1 MTCEETINP
10 PDSFKMPPI
19 GVHGST
25 RKRGKRRLPINHL
38 NTMGGGK
45 MAKQKLIIIC
55 GSPCVGKTTV
65 ADRLFQSYENSAYL
79 DGDWCWCVNPF
90 SINDPRLR
98 NGDKNMSYVLS
109 TYLNS
114 AFDYVIFS
122 SVVAIGDPIRREI
135 VNAITAED
143 YEVIG
148 FTLTCSEETLRQRH
162 KERGDENEVSFYWL
176 HLPVYPNDYV
186 IDTDHKT
193 VSQIVDEIRRIIEKT
208 G

>member
-1 MTCEETINP
+1 
-10 PDSFKMPPI
+10 
-19 GVHGST
+19 
-25 RKRGKRRLPINHL
+25 
-38 NTMGGGK
+38 

-98 NGDKNMSYVLS
+98 NGDKNMSFVLS

-162 KERGDENEVSFYWL
+162 KDRGEKRGVLLLRICRS
-176 HLPVYPNDYV
+176 
-186 IDTDHKT
+186 
-193 VSQIVDEIRRIIEKT
+193 IRMIM
-208 G
+208 

>member
-1 MTCEETINP
+1 
-10 PDSFKMPPI
+10 
-19 GVHGST
+19 
-25 RKRGKRRLPINHL
+25 
-38 NTMGGGK
+38 

-98 NGDKNMSYVLS
+98 NGDKNMSFVLS

-162 KERGDENEVSFYWL
+162 KDRSDENEVSFYW
-176 HLPVYPNDYV
+176 
-186 IDTDHKT
+186 
-193 VSQIVDEIRRIIEKT
+193 RICRST
-208 G
+208 